1 MDMAG
6 QEAEAKPALKTR
18 SAAAAAPPQPE
29 APPVQRP
36 HPEALAD
43 WQLACTAWLQ
53 HVEDL
58 LKHGT
63 AKVRAHGNQRSI
75 HAPDCLCI

>member
-1 MDMAG
+1 MDSA
-6 QEAEAKPALKTR
+6 EEVEAKPALKTR
-18 SAAAAAPPQPE
+18 SAAAAAPAQPE

-53 HVEDL
+53 HVEEL
-58 LKHGT
+58 LKNGT
-63 AKVRAHGNQRSI
+63 AKVRAHGNQQWI
-75 HAPDCLCI
+75 HTPHCLCI